1 MRSSTSSGESFTG
14 IYKVLQVFTM
24 GKGNGKNS
32 KKLKKHTSAGCNS
45 GDIADPIDPIGDME
59 TVMDQLQCMSEDG
72 KVILFALFQLE
83 LVSVRSQEAFC
94 VFCDECSGLN
104 AADLSS
110 LLIS

>member
-1 MRSSTSSGESFTG
+1 MRFSTSLGESFTG

-24 GKGNGKNS
+24 EKGDVKSGE
-32 KKLKKHTSAGCNS
+32 KLKKHTSPGC
-45 GDIADPIDPIGDME
+45 PIDPIGDME
-59 TVMDQLQCMSEDG
+59 TVMDQLQRMPEDG